1 MRTWALYR
9 QPHRTREVRS
19 ESLIMSPPPAATP
32 AHNSQPML
40 KPKAKASETIAFL
53 KPYLWPADRPDLR
66 LQVCWAVVAMVAGKL
81 LTVLTPL
88 TLKWATNAF
97 AVKIPSL
104 AHPDWMTVVLA
115 MPLLLI
121 AAYGVTRI
129 LANVLN
135 NFRDALTAAVGQHA
149 VRGLSNRAFIHLHNL
164 SLRFHLQ
171 RRTGGLS
178 RVIERGK
185 AGIETIIRLT
195 MMVGIPTIIEFVFTG
210 IIVTLQFSLIY
221 LAVVAITVVLYVWFS
236 IVASNWRIAIRKDMN
251 DADSDSMSKAVD
263 SLLNFE
269 TVKYFS
275 NEKHES
281 DRYNR
286 ATAKYEIAAIKTYMS
301 LAWLNIGQAVIFGA
315 GMTTVLL
322 MSGLEVIH
330 GTKNFGHLMMINI
343 YMMQLSIPLNFIGT
357 LYREISV
364 GLIDMEAMFKLLDE
378 PQEVVDSS
386 EAKDLVV
393 TNGVVSFK
401 DVHFSYD
408 PDREILKGVSF
419 EVPAGKTVAIVG
431 PSGAGK
437 STLSRLLFRFYDVK
451 SGAIEIDGQDLR
463 KVSQSSL
470 RKAIGMVPQDT
481 VLFNDTIAY
490 NIGYGRFG
498 ASRAEVE
505 DAADRAQIT
514 GLIANLPKGFDTEV
528 GERGLKLSG
537 GEKQRVAIA
546 RTLLKSPPILIL
558 DEATSALDTHT
569 EREIQASLDEVS
581 KNRTTLVIAHR
592 LSTVVGA
599 DEILVLK
606 DGVVAER
613 GKHHQLM
620 KLGGLYHAM
629 WERQRAADEARETL
643 AKVVA
648 EVE

>member
-1 MRTWALYR
+1 
-9 QPHRTREVRS
+9 
-19 ESLIMSPPPAATP
+19 MSAPQTTTQTAPLPKP
-32 AHNSQPML
+32 EPKL
-40 KPKAKASETIAFL
+40 KDTLAFL
-53 KPYLWPADRPDLR
+53 TPYLWPKDRADLR
-66 LQVCWAVVAMVAGKL
+66 GQVVLALLAMLVGKL
-81 LTVLTPL
+81 LTALTPL

-97 AVKIPSL
+97 AGKVPAL
-104 AHPDWMTVVLA
+104 AHPTWWT
-115 MPLLLI
+115 LLI
-121 AAYGVTRI
+121 GMPIAMVAAYGIVRI
-129 LANVLN
+129 LFNIFNNV
-135 NFRDALTAAVGQHA
+135 RDALFAAVGQHA
-149 VRGLSNRAFIHLHNL
+149 VRGLANRAFVHLHNL

-185 AGIETIIRLT
+185 SGIETIIRLT
-195 MMVGIPTIIEFVFTG
+195 MMVGIPTVVEFVLTAV
-210 IIVTLQFSLIY
+210 IIAAQFSLWY
-221 LAVVAITVVLYVWFS
+221 VVVVAVTVVLYVWFS

-269 TVKYFS
+269 TVKYFG

-286 ATAKYEIAAIKTYMS
+286 ATAKYEQAAIKTYMS
-301 LAWLNIGQAVIFGA
+301 LAWLNIGQALIFGA
-315 GMTTVLL
+315 GMTVVLV
-322 MSGLEVIH
+322 MSAYEVVH
-330 GTKNFGHLMMINI
+330 GTKTIGHLMMVNT
-343 YMMQLSIPLNFIGT
+343 YMLQLAIPLNFIGT

-364 GLIDMEAMFKLLDE
+364 GLIDMDAMFKLLDE
-378 PQEVVDSS
+378 PQEVVDAP
-386 EAKDLVV
+386 EARELQVENGAVV
-393 TNGVVSFK
+393 FK

-408 PDREILKGVSF
+408 PDRPILKGVSF

-437 STLSRLLFRFYDVK
+437 STISRLLFRFYDVK
-451 SGAIEIDGQDLR
+451 GGSIEIDGQDIR
-463 KVSQSSL
+463 GVSQSSL
-470 RKAIGMVPQDT
+470 RRAIGMVPQDT

-490 NIGYGRFG
+490 NIGYGKFG
-498 ASRAEVE
+498 ATREEIE
-505 DAADRAQIT
+505 DAAERAQIAGFIGT
-514 GLIANLPKGFDTEV
+514 LSKGYDTEV

-569 EREIQASLDEVS
+569 EREIQASLDDVS

-620 KLGGLYHAM
+620 RLGGLYYSM
-629 WERQRAADEARETL
+629 WERQRAADEARENL

>member
-1 MRTWALYR
+1 
-9 QPHRTREVRS
+9 
-19 ESLIMSPPPAATP
+19 MSPNLSNNAQAPLP
-32 AHNSQPML
+32 
-40 KPKAKASETIAFL
+40 KPKAKFSETVNFL
-53 KPYLWPADRPDLR
+53 KPYLWPSTRADLKF
-66 LQVCWAVVAMVAGKL
+66 QVIMALVAMLLGKVV
-81 LTVLTPL
+81 TVGIPFTY
-88 TLKWATNAF
+88 KWATNALTDNKPVAF
-97 AVKIPSL
+97 
-104 AHPDWMTVVLA
+104 WG
-115 MPLLLI
+115 LI
-121 AAYGVTRI
+121 AAGPVILVIAYGVARMVSQ
-129 LANVLN
+129 VLN
-135 NFRDALTAAVGQHA
+135 NVRDALFAAAGQHA
-149 VRGLSNRAFIHLHNL
+149 VRGLANRAFGHLHNL

-185 AGIETIIRLT
+185 AGIETIVRLV
-195 MMVGIPTIIEFVFTG
+195 MMFGIPTVVEFALT
-210 IIVTLQFSLIY
+210 
-221 LAVVAITVVLYVWFS
+221 AVVLAYQFTAWYVVVVVVTVVVYVWFS
-236 IVASNWRIAIRKDMN
+236 IIASNWRISIRKDMN
-251 DADSDSMSKAVD
+251 EADTDSMSKAVD

-269 TVKYFS
+269 TVKYFG
-275 NEKHES
+275 NEQLEA

-286 ATAKYEIAAIKTYMS
+286 ATGRYEAAAIKTYTS
-301 LAWLNIGQAVIFGA
+301 LAWLNIGQAVIFSI
-315 GMTTVLL
+315 GMAIVMVMSAFEVLNG
-322 MSGLEVIH
+322 SKTI
-330 GTKNFGHLMMINI
+330 GHFVMINAF
-343 YMMQLSIPLNFIGT
+343 MMQLAVPLNFIGT
-357 LYREISV
+357 LYREIST

-378 PQEVVDSS
+378 PQEVVDSPAAT
-386 EAKDLVV
+386 ELVV
-393 TNGVVSFK
+393 SDGAIRFN

-408 PDREILKGVSF
+408 PDRQILKGVTF
-419 EVPAGKTVAIVG
+419 EVPAGKTVAVVG

-451 SGAIEIDGQDLR
+451 GGSIEIDGQDIR
-463 KVSQSSL
+463 SVTQASL

-490 NIGYGRFG
+490 NIGYGKFG
-498 ASRAEVE
+498 ASGGEVE
-505 DAADRAQIT
+505 DAAERAQIAHFIST
-514 GLIANLPKGFDTEV
+514 LPKGFNTEV

-569 EREIQASLDEVS
+569 EREIQASLDDVS

-620 KLGGLYHAM
+620 ALNGLYHSM
-629 WERQRAADEARETL
+629 WERQRAADAARETL

>member
-1 MRTWALYR
+1 MNDQAL
-9 QPHRTREVRS
+9 P
-19 ESLIMSPPPAATP
+19 
-32 AHNSQPML
+32 
-40 KPKAKASETIAFL
+40 KPKAKFTETLAFL
-53 KPYLWPADRPDLR
+53 KPYLWPADRIDLKI
-66 LQVCWAVVAMVAGKL
+66 QVMWALLAMLIGK
-81 LTVLTPL
+81 VLTAVTPL
-88 TLKWATNAF
+88 VLKWATNAF
-97 AVKIPSL
+97 AGQVPQL
-104 AHPDWMTVVLA
+104 AHPTWWTLVLG
-115 MPLLLI
+115 MPLVLV
-121 AAYGVTRI
+121 AAYGITRI
-129 LANVLN
+129 LFNIFN
-135 NFRDALTAAVGQHA
+135 NIRDALFAAVGQHA
-149 VRGLSNRAFIHLHNL
+149 VRGLANRAFVHLHNL

-195 MMVGIPTIIEFVFTG
+195 MMMGIPTLVEFVLTAV
-210 IIVTLQFSLIY
+210 IIAQQFSLWYVFIV
-221 LAVVAITVVLYVWFS
+221 AVTVVVYVWFS

-269 TVKYFS
+269 TVKYFG
-275 NEKHES
+275 NEQHEA

-286 ATAKYEIAAIKTYMS
+286 ATGKYEQAAIKTYMS
-301 LAWLNIGQAVIFGA
+301 LAWLNVGQALIFGA
-315 GMTTVLL
+315 GMTAVLL
-322 MSGLEVIH
+322 MSAYEVVH
-330 GTKNFGHLMMINI
+330 GTKTIGHLMMVNT
-343 YMMQLSIPLNFIGT
+343 YMLQLSIPLNFIGT

-364 GLIDMEAMFKLLDE
+364 GLIDMDAMFKLLDE
-378 PQEVVDSS
+378 PQEVIDAVNPK
-386 EAKDLVV
+386 ELRIE
-393 TNGVVSFK
+393 NGAVSFK
-401 DVHFSYD
+401 DVVFSYD
-408 PDREILKGVSF
+408 ADRPILKGVSF

-451 SGAIEIDGQDLR
+451 GGSIEIDGQDIR
-463 KVSQSSL
+463 SVSQASL

-490 NIGYGRFG
+490 NIGYGKYG
-498 ASRAEVE
+498 ATTGEIE
-505 DAADRAQIT
+505 DAAERAQIA
-514 GLIANLPKGFDTEV
+514 GFIATLPKGFETEV

-569 EREIQASLDEVS
+569 EREIQASLDDVS

-613 GKHHQLM
+613 GRHHELM
-620 KLGGLYHAM
+620 KLNGLYHSM
-629 WERQRAADEARETL
+629 WERQRAADEARENL
-643 AKVVA
+643 AKVTA

>member
-1 MRTWALYR
+1 M
-9 QPHRTREVRS
+9 PDS
-19 ESLIMSPPPAATP
+19 AT
-32 AHNSQPML
+32 SQPL
-40 KPKAKASETIAFL
+40 PKPKAKLNETLAFL
-53 KPYLWPADRPDLR
+53 TPYLWPKDRLDLR
-66 LQVCWAVVAMVAGKL
+66 FQVVWAITAMVMGKV

-88 TLKWATNAF
+88 FLKWATNAF
-97 AVKIPSL
+97 ALKTPALV
-104 AHPDWMTVVLA
+104 HPDWWTVLLA
-115 MPLLLI
+115 MPLAMI
-121 AAYGVTRI
+121 AAYGVARI
-129 LANVLN
+129 LANLLN
-135 NFRDALTAAVGQHA
+135 NVRDALVAPVGQHA
-149 VRGLSNRAFIHLHNL
+149 VRGLANRAFVHLHHL

-185 AGIETIIRLT
+185 SGIETIIRLT
-195 MMVGIPTIIEFVFTG
+195 MMVGIPTLIEFVLTG
-210 IIVTLQFSLIY
+210 GAIAFQFSLIY
-221 LAVVAITVVLYVWFS
+221 VAVITVTVVVYVWYS

-251 DADSDSMSKAVD
+251 DADSDAMSKAVD

-269 TVKYFS
+269 TVKYFG
-275 NEKHES
+275 NEGLEG

-286 ATAKYEIAAIKTYMS
+286 ATAKYEQAAIKTYMS
-301 LAWLNIGQAVIFGA
+301 LAWLNIGQAIIFGA
-315 GMTTVLL
+315 GMTAVLI
-322 MSGLEVIH
+322 MSAYEVVH
-330 GTKNFGHLMMINI
+330 GTKSIGHLMMING

-364 GLIDMEAMFKLLDE
+364 GLIDMDAMFKLLDE
-378 PQEVVDSS
+378 PQEVTDAPDARELAVADGRI
-386 EAKDLVV
+386 V
-393 TNGVVSFK
+393 FK
-401 DVHFSYD
+401 DVHFRYD
-408 PDREILKGVSF
+408 ADRPILKGVSF

-437 STLSRLLFRFYDVK
+437 STISRLVYRFYDIQE
-451 SGAIEIDGQDLR
+451 GAIEIDGQDIR
-463 KVSQSSL
+463 KVSQASL
-470 RKAIGMVPQDT
+470 RRAVGMVPQDT
-481 VLFNDTIAY
+481 VLFNETIAY
-490 NIGYGRFG
+490 NIGYGKFG
-498 ASRAEVE
+498 ASREEVE
-505 DAADRAQIT
+505 EAAEAAQIA
-514 GLIANLPKGFDTEV
+514 GFIATLPEGFDTEV

-569 EREIQASLDEVS
+569 EREIQASLDDVS

-613 GKHHQLM
+613 GRHHELM
-620 KLGGLYHAM
+620 KLNGLYHSM
-629 WERQRAADEARETL
+629 WERQRAADEARENL

>member
-1 MRTWALYR
+1 MNAQAPL
-9 QPHRTREVRS
+9 P
-19 ESLIMSPPPAATP
+19 
-32 AHNSQPML
+32 
-40 KPKAKASETIAFL
+40 KPKGKPSETIAFL
-53 KPYLWPADRPDLR
+53 MPYLWPAGRADLKLR
-66 LQVCWAVVAMVAGKL
+66 VGLALLAMLGGTL
-81 LTVLTPL
+81 LTGFMPFTYKWALNALAPHGVPGTTAL
-88 TLKWATNAF
+88 TLL
-97 AVKIPSL
+97 L
-104 AHPDWMTVVLA
+104 ASPVLMIAGYGA
-115 MPLLLI
+115 MRLLSQ
-121 AAYGVTRI
+121 
-129 LANVLN
+129 VLN
-135 NFRDALTAAVGQHA
+135 NVRDALFAGVGQHA
-149 VRGLSNRAFIHLHNL
+149 VRGLANRAFIHLHNL

-195 MMVGIPTIIEFVFTG
+195 MMVGIPTVASFLMYAIILLF
-210 IIVTLQFSLIY
+210 QFSFWY
-221 LAVVAITVVLYVWFS
+221 VVVVAVTVAVYIWFS
-236 IVASNWRIAIRKDMN
+236 IVASNWRISIRKDMN

-269 TVKYFS
+269 TVKYFG
-275 NEKHES
+275 NEALERA
-281 DRYNR
+281 RYDK
-286 ATAKYEIAAIKTYMS
+286 ATQKYEQAAIKTYIS
-301 LAWLNIGQAVIFGA
+301 LAWLNIGQAVIFSL
-315 GMTTVLL
+315 GMTAVML
-322 MSGLEVIH
+322 MSGYEVLH
-330 GTKNFGHLMMINI
+330 HTKTIGHFVMVNQIML
-343 YMMQLSIPLNFIGT
+343 QLSIPLNFIGT
-357 LYREISV
+357 LYREIST

-378 PQEVVDSS
+378 PQEVVDASD
-386 EAKDLVV
+386 ARDLAIVD
-393 TNGVVSFK
+393 GAVSFK
-401 DVHFSYD
+401 DVVFSYD
-408 PDREILKGVSF
+408 PERAILKGVSF
-419 EVPAGKTVAIVG
+419 DVPAGKTVAIVG

-437 STLSRLLFRFYDVK
+437 STISRLLFRFYDVK
-451 SGAIEIDGQDLR
+451 GGSIEIDGQDIR
-463 KVSQSSL
+463 SVSQASL

-498 ASRAEVE
+498 ASREEIE
-505 DAADRAQIT
+505 DAADRAQISQFIT
-514 GLIANLPKGFDTEV
+514 TLHKGYDTEV

-569 EREIQASLDEVS
+569 EREIQASLDDVS

-613 GKHHQLM
+613 GRHDQLM
-620 KLGGLYHAM
+620 KLGGLYHSM
-629 WERQRAADEARETL
+629 WERQRAADEARENL